1 MTNFKATG
9 IITQGNKINKF
20 TKTIHGKNEA
30 EARELIYC
38 LVGGKEKL
46 PRRYIT
52 INDIKEVSK

>member
-9 IITQGNKINKF
+9 VITQGDKISKF
-20 TKTIHGKNEA
+20 TKNVHGKDEA